1 MTSQDAFEEE
11 VRQSRRQLEQAV
23 GAVRDVVEG
32 QWGLTRERQR
42 WLLPLLVGATAFFL
56 ARQLKKD

>member
-1 MTSQDAFEEE
+1 MKEPNAFEEE
-11 VRQSRRQLEQAV
+11 VQRSRRDLEQAV

-56 ARQLKKD
+56 ARQLKKE